1 MRKLLNN
8 IIVYINF
15 IFNYNNFNY
24 NDLINNIDYI
34 DSMNNLNYSFNL
46 EINKFAQLNNYNFK
60 NFSKT
65 NFIKSSSSCDKFD
78 YKIDKDINIENFDW
92 RNSSYNILTPIK
104 NQKKCG
110 SCWAFASVE
119 TAESNFAINNNN
131 KLYTFSPQELV
142 DCVYENNGCDG
153 GNIESALVYI
163 INNGWRWINAVSCI
177 WQWFNKGT
185 IRSIFEK
192 M

>member
-60 NFSKT
+60 NFYS
-65 NFIKSSSSCDKFD
+65 NIFI
-78 YKIDKDINIENFDW
+78 
-92 RNSSYNILTPIK
+92 
-104 NQKKCG
+104 
-110 SCWAFASVE
+110 
-119 TAESNFAINNNN
+119 
-131 KLYTFSPQELV
+131 
-142 DCVYENNGCDG
+142 
-153 GNIESALVYI
+153 
-163 INNGWRWINAVSCI
+163 
-177 WQWFNKGT
+177 
-185 IRSIFEK
+185 
-192 M
+192 